1 MQLEQLNRAVKAIN
15 AIKNSE
21 ALKKIYSIE
30 FSRSEVKLYA
40 DYDKKIA
47 GYLVK
52 RKFKT
57 QITNDGFI
65 FCRKQVGAISV
76 LVVLW

>member
-21 ALKKIYSIE
+21 VLDKVYSIQFNNRE
-30 FSRSEVKLYA
+30 IVVYSTF
-40 DYDKKIA
+40 DTKIA
-47 GYLVK
+47 GYLKK
-52 RKFKT
+52 RKFST
-57 QITNDGFI
+57 EVTESGYL